1 MTEAETR
8 PQGRSHKVCLSFLP
22 PPVLYHC
29 RFPSLLSLSSW
40 QHSWLP
46 LAAGARP
53 WLDGSGTTRR
63 KTGGNQGNLSR
74 SSLSPY
80 LSSPVQIRLP
90 SLNKISTDR
99 KASVTPPKSNPFPH
113 QIPNQPE
120 RLRYPCEI
128 DSSLL
133 LLLTAAL
140 Q

>member
-1 MTEAETR
+1 MTEAKR
-8 PQGRSHKVCLSFLP
+8 RSQGRSHKLPVFPASFSAL
-22 PPVLYHC
+22 
-29 RFPSLLSLSSW
+29 SLLFSPSAFLE
-40 QHSWLP
+40 L
-46 LAAGARP
+46 LAAFLAAFPCWCPGWMR
-53 WLDGSGTTRR
+53 SGTTRR
-63 KTGGNQGNLSR
+63 KTGGNQANLSR

-128 DSSLL
+128 DSSPL